1 MKSKHHNKIKDSMC
15 CVVECVACVS
25 VCLFESE
32 VINDGQNIVRIN
44 PDCH

>member
-1 MKSKHHNKIKDSMC
+1 MKSKHYNKIRFR
-15 CVVECVACVS
+15 VWN
-25 VCLFESE
+25 VCLFESK